1 MSNFIQITPFMH
13 VEDLEK
19 ALIFFND
26 ILGFETQFRARDHAY
41 IHRETAGMRIL
52 EQKGADA
59 APPGTRRFAYYID
72 ASRCRSALRG
82 TEAET
87 GHASHARC
95 LRPRESALRTKRI
108 AGAGAGWELDR
119 FRTGD

>member
-26 ILGFETQFRARDHAY
+26 VLGFETQFRARDYAY

-52 EQKGADA
+52 EQQGAM
-59 APPGTRRFAYYID
+59 PRRPVRD
-72 ASRCRSALRG
+72 ASLTILMFATSISSTRN
-82 TEAET
+82 
-87 GHASHARC
+87 
-95 LRPRESALRTKRI
+95 
-108 AGAGAGWELDR
+108 
-119 FRTGD
+119 